1 MLKALYS
8 PGHAKHHFTFYDE
21 ESGTMFMGDTL
32 GLIYPHGEFVQPN
45 LPPPDFD
52 KELLFKTL
60 DNIRNYD
67 LSKLAI
73 AHFGIHDEPY
83 RLLDNA
89 YESIDNWINFIT
101 SLPDTSDEEAASL
114 LTTWVRT
121 NYEILLVDNITIENY
136 IKNMNPL
143 MQIKGIRNYLNLI
156 D

>member
-1 MLKALYS
+1 MNTNFS
-8 PGHAKHHFTFYDE
+8 
-21 ESGTMFMGDTL
+21 S
-32 GLIYPHGEFVQPN
+32 
-45 LPPPDFD
+45 
-52 KELLFKTL
+52 
-60 DNIRNYD
+60 NYD

-89 YESIDNWINFIT
+89 YESIDNWIIFIT

-114 LTTWVRT
+114 LTTWVKT
-121 NYEILLVDNITIENY
+121 NYEILLVDNVTIENY